1 MFINQKIKNF
11 KHKFNLIFDTNEKI
25 GFMKILSLMVIGTF
39 LELCGIGLVIPL
51 IKIFTDQEF
60 LNSIYLRLNIQPL
73 KFNLLLIVSICIFLL
88 FFILKNF
95 YLWIVLKKY
104 SSFFSRHEAN
114 LQSKLL
120 NGYLK
125 NSVSFFKEND
135 SSQIVNNIINI
146 SSFFSSVYLNA
157 FTLLILDV
165 LMQIFIFV
173 LLLYFS
179 WESTLFVF
187 IFFGGLAFLLYS
199 SNKKKLFLIGQTRN
213 QFSEEQLSNLQETI
227 GGIKEIKLTGRELF
241 FLEKFKK
248 TTYTLADM
256 AYSSAIISGMPR
268 LVIEVIS
275 VASIGSI
282 ILFLSF
288 LGKGFTEILPIVG
301 LFLAAAYKMIPSLN
315 KILLMFN
322 RLKLS
327 NDAVNRI
334 IFLLKEF
341 EKYKKNELKKFNDRK
356 KIEFNEIIVK
366 NVSFKYEKRTHIVLE
381 NININFK
388 KNSFTGITGESGSG
402 KTTLIDLITGVI
414 NPTSGTISLDD
425 TPMIKILDDWQHS
438 IGYVDQNIFI
448 SNGSIKKNIAF
459 GIPDEEIDLDL
470 IKETVHKSSLD
481 KFINGLKDGLDTK
494 IGERGAMIS
503 GGQRQRIGIARALY
517 NKPRVLIFDEAT
529 SALDLE
535 TENEILNEIN
545 KLKNQLT
552 MISIS
557 HRANAIKYCDEVYNL
572 INNKLIKKTK

>member
-1 MFINQKIKNF
+1 MNIDQKIKNF
-11 KHKFNLIFDTNEKI
+11 KHKFNLIFDSKEKI
-25 GFMKILSLMVIGTF
+25 SFFKILSLMIFGTF
-39 LELCGIGLVIPL
+39 LELCGIGLIIPL
-51 IKIFTDQEF
+51 IKVFTDQEF
-60 LNSIYLRLNIQPL
+60 LNSIYLKLNIQPL
-73 KFNLLLIVSICIFLL
+73 QFNYLLICSIGIFIL
-88 FFILKNF
+88 FFILKNL

-104 SSFFSRHEAN
+104 SSFFSKHEAN

-135 SSQIVNNIINI
+135 SSQIVTNIINI

-157 FTLLILDV
+157 FTLLILDT
-165 LMQIFIFV
+165 LMQVFIFV

-179 WESTLFVF
+179 WESTLFIFV
-187 IFFGGLAFLLYS
+187 FFGGLAFLLYS
-199 SNKKKLFLIGQTRN
+199 SNKKKLFLIGRTRN
-213 QFSEEQLSNLQETI
+213 QFSAEQLSNLQETI

-248 TTYTLADM
+248 TTNILADM
-256 AYSSAIISGMPR
+256 AYQSAIISGMPR

-282 ILFLSF
+282 VLFLSL
-288 LGKGFTEILPIVG
+288 LGKNFTEILPIAG

-315 KILLMFN
+315 KVLLMFN

-334 IFLLKEF
+334 IFLLNEF
-341 EKYKKNELKKFNDRK
+341 EKSKKYDLKKFDNQK
-356 KIEFNEIIVK
+356 KIEFSEIILK
-366 NVSFKYEKRTHIVLE
+366 DVSFKYEKRAQIILE
-381 NININFK
+381 NINIKFK

-402 KTTLIDLITGVI
+402 KSTLIDLIMGVI
-414 NPTSGTISLDD
+414 NQKSGIINLDNI
-425 TPMIKILDDWQHS
+425 PINNIVRDWQHS

-448 SNGSIKKNIAF
+448 TNGSIKKNIAF
-459 GIPDEEIDLDL
+459 GVPDNEIDLNL
-470 IKETVHKSSLD
+470 IEETVRKSSLD
-481 KFINGLKDGLDTK
+481 KFISSLKDGLDTQ
-494 IGERGAMIS
+494 IGEHGAMIS

-517 NKPRVLIFDEAT
+517 NRPKILIFDEAT
-529 SALDLE
+529 SALDLQ

-545 KLKNQLT
+545 KLKNQIT

-572 INNKLIKKTK
+572 KNNKLIKTTN

>member
-1 MFINQKIKNF
+1 MFDNQKIKNF
-11 KHKFNLIFDTNEKI
+11 KNKFNLIFDTKEKI
-25 GFMKILSLMVIGTF
+25 GFIKILSLMVLGTF
-39 LELCGIGLVIPL
+39 LELCGIGLIIPF
-51 IKIFTDQEF
+51 IKVFTDQEF
-60 LNSIYLRLNIQPL
+60 LNSIYLRFNIQPL
-73 KFNLLLIVSICIFLL
+73 QFDLLLIFSISIFLS
-88 FFILKNF
+88 FFLLKNI

-104 SSFFSRHEAN
+104 SLFFSKHEAN

-120 NGYLK
+120 SGYLK

-135 SSQIVNNIINI
+135 SSQIVTNIINI

-157 FTLLILDV
+157 FTLLILDI

-179 WESTLFVF
+179 WESTLFIF

-213 QFSEEQLSNLQETI
+213 KFSAEQLSNLQETI

-248 TTYTLADM
+248 TTNILADM
-256 AYSSAIISGMPR
+256 TYSSAVISGMPR

-282 ILFLSF
+282 VLFLSF

-301 LFLAAAYKMIPSLN
+301 LFLAAAYKIIPSLN

-322 RLKLS
+322 RIKLS

-334 IFLLKEF
+334 IFLLNEF
-341 EKYKKNELKKFNDRK
+341 EKSKKNELKKFYNHK
-356 KIEFNEIIVK
+356 KVDFNEIILK
-366 NVSFKYEKRTHIVLE
+366 NVSFKYEKRNQIVLE
-381 NININFK
+381 GISINFK

-402 KTTLIDLITGVI
+402 KTTLIDLIMGVI
-414 NPTSGTISLDD
+414 NPTSGIINLDN
-425 TPMIKILDDWQHS
+425 TPMIKIVKDWQHS

-470 IKETVHKSSLD
+470 IKETIFKSSLD
-481 KFINGLKDGLDTK
+481 KFINNLKDGLDTN
-494 IGERGAMIS
+494 IGEHGAMIS

-517 NKPRVLIFDEAT
+517 NKPKVLIFDEAT
-529 SALDLE
+529 SALDLQ

-545 KLKNQLT
+545 KLKNQIT

-572 INNKLIKKTK
+572 KNNKLIKTTN

>member
-1 MFINQKIKNF
+1 MNIDQKIKNF
-11 KHKFNLIFDTNEKI
+11 KHKFNLIFDSKEKI
-25 GFMKILSLMVIGTF
+25 GFFKILSLMIFGTF
-39 LELCGIGLVIPL
+39 LELCGIGLIIPL
-51 IKIFTDQEF
+51 IKVFTDQEF
-60 LNSIYLRLNIQPL
+60 LNSIYLKLNIQPL
-73 KFNLLLIVSICIFLL
+73 QFNYLLIFSIGIFIL
-88 FFILKNF
+88 FFILKNL

-104 SSFFSRHEAN
+104 SSFFSKHEAN

-135 SSQIVNNIINI
+135 SSQIVTNIINI

-157 FTLLILDV
+157 FILLILDT
-165 LMQIFIFV
+165 LMQVFIFV

-179 WESTLFVF
+179 WESTLFIF

-199 SNKKKLFLIGQTRN
+199 SNKKKLFLIGRTRN
-213 QFSEEQLSNLQETI
+213 QFSAEQLSNLQETI

-248 TTYTLADM
+248 TTNILADM
-256 AYSSAIISGMPR
+256 GYQSAIISGMPR

-282 ILFLSF
+282 VLFLSL
-288 LGKGFTEILPIVG
+288 LGKNFTEILPIVG

-334 IFLLKEF
+334 IFLLNEF
-341 EKYKKNELKKFNDRK
+341 EKSKKYDLKKFDNQK
-356 KIEFNEIIVK
+356 KIEFNEIILK
-366 NVSFKYEKRTHIVLE
+366 DVSFKYEKRAQIILE
-381 NININFK
+381 NINIKFK

-402 KTTLIDLITGVI
+402 KSTLIDLIMGVI
-414 NPTSGTISLDD
+414 NQKSGIINLDNI
-425 TPMIKILDDWQHS
+425 PINNIVRDWQHS

-448 SNGSIKKNIAF
+448 TNGSIKKNIAF
-459 GIPDEEIDLDL
+459 GVPDNEIDLNL
-470 IKETVHKSSLD
+470 IEETVRKSSLD
-481 KFINGLKDGLDTK
+481 KFISSLKDGLDTQ
-494 IGERGAMIS
+494 IGEHGAMIS

-517 NKPRVLIFDEAT
+517 NRPKILIFDEAT
-529 SALDLE
+529 SALDLQ

-545 KLKNQLT
+545 KLKNQIT

-572 INNKLIKKTK
+572 KNNKLIKTTN